1 MHSTLTHH
9 FFGLSSI
16 MRNIFSFF
24 SHASFALN
32 SKTVLNI
39 LGISLFATSLLGC
52 GKGSE
57 ASASKGPKP
66 TLVTVSVVKYETI
79 ETTESSLGTLE
90 GLIDPTIS
98 SEVAAR
104 VINVN
109 VNPGDAVKKGQ
120 LIATLDPTD
129 FNLQRNEAQAEVA
142 RVQALLE
149 NQIKTVERNQTLVN
163 KNFISQNAV
172 DTEIANQKVLNQQLA
187 AARARVA
194 SINNNSGKTKIYA
207 PIAGVVETKLV
218 DTGDFV
224 NVGSP
229 IVQIISKQK
238 LRAQLPFPES
248 IGAQLKPGLKVRL
261 STPTSPNVVETIVLE
276 LKPLIAEGN
285 RTIMAIA
292 DVENAAGW
300 QPGASVTGEVV
311 ISTVNEAM
319 MVPEQSVILRP
330 AGRVVYVVKDN
341 IAHQVVVETGDR
353 QRGLVEIKSGL
364 TAGDLVAVDGAGF
377 LTDLATITLGDN
389 PEALAQKS
397 ASK

>member
-1 MHSTLTHH
+1 M
-9 FFGLSSI
+9 
-16 MRNIFSFF
+16 
-24 SHASFALN
+24 
-32 SKTVLNI
+32 
-39 LGISLFATSLLGC
+39 
-52 GKGSE
+52 
-57 ASASKGPKP
+57 
-66 TLVTVSVVKYETI
+66 
-79 ETTESSLGTLE
+79 
-90 GLIDPTIS
+90 
-98 SEVAAR
+98 
-104 VINVN
+104 
-109 VNPGDAVKKGQ
+109 
-120 LIATLDPTD
+120 
-129 FNLQRNEAQAEVA
+129 A

-261 STPTSPNVVETIVLE
+261 STPTSPNVVETVVLE